1 MARTPT
7 TPAWSRVSVSGFDQ
21 GIHIM
26 SIVTRHSLMTVVVLV
41 VASLL
46 VIGLFVW
53 SGIYDIGADD
63 THTRPV
69 HSLLQSLR
77 ERSIATR
84 AKELQPPDLAD
95 PVRIKQGAGN

>member
-1 MARTPT
+1 
-7 TPAWSRVSVSGFDQ
+7 
-21 GIHIM
+21 M

-63 THTRPV
+63 AHTRPV
-69 HSLLQSLR
+69 HSLLQTLR
-77 ERSIATR
+77 ERSIAAR
-84 AKELQPPDLAD
+84 AKTCSRPTSPTRPGSDRAPATTTPCA
-95 PVRIKQGAGN
+95 PVATSVRA